1 MNIIFFGNTKYSLI
15 GAKIIH
21 EHLGLSHIITIPDRP
36 DKRGKLMPSP
46 LKIFGVENTIPVMEI
61 NKITDETIEQIAELQ
76 PDFFVVEDY
85 GLILPAKLLE
95 IPKYAALNIHH
106 SLLPKYRGSS
116 PAPTA
121 LLNGDEITGVSVIKM
136 TDKLDAGEILGQKEY
151 TITSNDTTDS
161 LLMILNKLGGELI
174 VTILKDYENVKPIIQ
189 NENEVVSTKMM
200 HKEDGYIDIE
210 SPPTPEKLD
219 RMIRA
224 YYPWPT
230 VWTRLTINGQE
241 KIIKLLPNLSLR
253 EASKMSDVAI
263 PALPAGRS
271 SKILLQVEG
280 KNPMSVKDFINGYPE
295 LIEIIKKLSF

>member
-21 EHLGLSHIITIPDRP
+21 EQLGLSYIITIPDRP
-36 DKRGKLMPSP
+36 DKRGRLIPSP
-46 LKIFGVENTIPVMEI
+46 LKTFGIENTIPVMEL
-61 NKITDETIEQIAELQ
+61 NKITDETIEQITKLQ

-85 GLILPAKLLE
+85 GLILPANLLK

-106 SLLPKYRGSS
+106 SLLPKYRGAS

-121 LLNGDEITGVSVIKM
+121 LLNGDKITGVSVIKM
-136 TDKLDAGEILGQKEY
+136 TNKLDAGEILGQKEY
-151 TITSNDTTDS
+151 TITPDDTTDS
-161 LLMILNKLGGELI
+161 LLTTLNKLGGELI
-174 VTILKDYENVKPIIQ
+174 VPILKDYKNITPREQ

-200 HKEDGYIDIE
+200 HKEDGYID
-210 SPPTPEKLD
+210 STNPPSAEKLD

-230 VWTRLTINGQE
+230 VWTKITINGQE
-241 KIIKLLPNLSLR
+241 KIIKLLPG
-253 EASKMSDVAI
+253 KQ
-263 PALPAGRS
+263 
-271 SKILLQVEG
+271 LQVEG

-295 LIEIIKKLSF
+295 LKEIIKKLSL